1 MKVILLEDVKGLGK
15 KGDLV
20 NAKDGYARNFLLPK
34 GLATEATEGNVKV
47 LKQQKKSEKLK
58 MEAERE
64 NALKLKEK
72 LEEITVKI
80 EGKAGEGGKLF
91 GSITTKDIV
100 DELFKQ
106 YKIKIDKKKIVM
118 DENIKTIGT
127 TIVDVKVYTEINAKL
142 KVKVV
147 EQN

>member
-20 NAKDGYARNFLLPK
+20 NAKDGYARHFLLPK
-34 GLATEATEGNVKV
+34 RFATEATEGNVKV

>member
-34 GLATEATEGNVKV
+34 ELATEATEGNVKV
-47 LKQQKKSEKLK
+47 LKQQKKSEKRK
-58 MEAERE
+58 VEIERE

-72 LEEITVKI
+72 LEEISINI

-91 GSITTKDIV
+91 GSITSKDIV

-106 YKIKIDKKKIVM
+106 YKIKIDKKKVIM

-127 TIVDVKVYTEINAKL
+127 TIVDVKVYTEIIAKL

>member
-47 LKQQKKSEKLK
+47 LKQQKKSEKRK

>member
-64 NALKLKEK
+64 NALKIKEK

-80 EGKAGEGGKLF
+80 EGKAGEGGRLF